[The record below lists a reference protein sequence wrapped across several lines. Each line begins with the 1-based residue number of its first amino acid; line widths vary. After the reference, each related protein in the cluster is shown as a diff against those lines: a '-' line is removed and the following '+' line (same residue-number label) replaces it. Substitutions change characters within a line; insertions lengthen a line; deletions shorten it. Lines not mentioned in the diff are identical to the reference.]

1 MKVFEVLTGPIFCC
15 KIVDFQLLERYFQL
29 ESLLPN
35 VTDLKAEKCP
45 TMMNH
50 IGTEKTTKYSE
61 CFWSLHRKL

>member
-1 MKVFEVLTGPIFCC
+1 MKVFEVLTGPIFSC
-15 KIVDFQLLERYFQL
+15 KIVDFQLLERYFQP

-35 VTDLKAEKCP
+35 ITDLKATKCT

-61 CFWSLHRKL
+61 CYCSLHRKL